1 VEGLRRALLRFGMRR
16 ALLLLM
22 VAAALL
28 IAIQG
33 WLWLS
38 RGRKAVGF
46 PRPRRRRPRA
56 ADGVEPY
63 HGEAPAL
70 TVRPRQ
76 FLHGA

>member
-1 VEGLRRALLRFGMRR
+1 MEALRRALLRFGIRR

-38 RGRKAVGF
+38 RGRKALGF
-46 PRPRRRRPRA
+46 PSPS
-56 ADGVEPY
+56 
-63 HGEAPAL
+63 APPAES
-70 TVRPRQ
+70 R
-76 FLHGA
+76 